1 MSVRSED
8 ENSTSQNFARA
19 HSAHYLCANKAV
31 VAPPGVAPALSL
43 AIQATSRGQASG
55 IAEPAMKVCPHCNG
69 RGWVNDGEDCPDCN
83 GTGQVEDDEQEPAP
97 IREPDSD

>member
-1 MSVRSED
+1 MK
-8 ENSTSQNFARA
+8 TPPSQNFARA

-69 RGWVNDGEDCPDCN
+69 RGWVN
-83 GTGQVEDDEQEPAP
+83 GQIEDDEQEPAQ
-97 IREPDSD
+97 IREPDGDN